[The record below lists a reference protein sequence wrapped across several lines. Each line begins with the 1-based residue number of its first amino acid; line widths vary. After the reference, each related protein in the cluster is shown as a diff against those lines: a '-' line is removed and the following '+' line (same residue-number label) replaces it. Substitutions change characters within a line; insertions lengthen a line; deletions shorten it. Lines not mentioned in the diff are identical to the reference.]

1 MNDDY
6 TYLLI
11 ETADEMEQTLKH
23 IDNVVNEQNEL
34 VDVINSNENGEK
46 FKKFCE
52 ALTLET
58 NATLEQRDSLSS
70 RLQMLNN
77 IIFECQNDKK
87 IANMITLFCKAFNVF
102 GNIDENQD
110 SVESN

>member
-1 MNDDY
+1 MNDNY

-11 ETADEMEQTLKH
+11 ETADEMEQTIEH
-23 IDNVVNEQNEL
+23 IDKVIDEQNEL
-34 VDVINSNENGEK
+34 VEVINSNEKAEK
-46 FKKFCE
+46 FKSFCE
-52 ALTLET
+52 VLTLET

-77 IIFECQNDKK
+77 IIFECQNDEK

-102 GNIDENQD
+102 GNTDEKSD
-110 SVESN
+110 SVEND